1 MTRLSTSF
9 LVALLAVVPL
19 AAQAEADRCF
29 LFDNPEGYPV
39 VRLEAATIDSAGT
52 SISNRN
58 VALVERIDASYR
70 RGEYGPPQESDTRKR
85 ALAALIYNA
94 ETAFDYFLSLALQ
107 HEVIY
112 STSERDLMEAF
123 TSRFRN
129 PGLYPIV
136 NLLDARAGFG
146 RFCVSFETE
155 GEGKRE
161 IEVTGEKMYAWTE
174 NLTIDDVQTRVV
186 NIDMKTMSH
195 DRVHVV
201 YERYS
206 CGTVQCF
213 DVECGGQKVRVA
225 TMEDLH
231 GQYVRKWGFHR
242 PKALVLWKSS
252 SEGVLPPPEE
262 GRFVGSAIYF
272 PHLKLSLPWFLPDLG
287 FEDLR
292 RFDFPEPLLTIDA
305 ANSIRQRDLEWVKIS
320 NNYRFANWDGEGD
333 IPQFV
338 TERFP
343 DY

>member
-1 MTRLSTSF
+1 MTRISPFHLLF
-9 LVALLAVVPL
+9 LLAATPL
-19 AAQAEADRCF
+19 PGHAESDRGF
-29 LFDNPEGYPV
+29 LFDNPEGHPV
-39 VRLEAATIDSAGT
+39 VRLDATTIDSAGT
-52 SISNRN
+52 AMSNRN
-58 VALVERIDASYR
+58 VVLVERIDSSYR
-70 RGEYGPPQESDTRKR
+70 RGEYGQPGGSEARAR
-85 ALAALIYNA
+85 ALAALIYHA

-146 RFCVSFETE
+146 RFCVSFEVE
-155 GEGKRE
+155 SEGKRE

-174 NLTIDDVQTRVV
+174 NITIDEMKTPVV

-195 DRVHVV
+195 DRVQVV

-206 CGTVQCF
+206 CGKVQCF
-213 DVECGGQKVRVA
+213 DVEFRGQRVRVA

-231 GQYVRKWGFHR
+231 GQYVRKWGFHK
-242 PKALVLWKSS
+242 PAALVLWKSAS
-252 SEGVLPPPEE
+252 DSLAPPPEQ

-272 PHLKLSLPWFLPDLG
+272 PHLKLSLPWFIPDLG

-292 RFDFPEPLLTIDA
+292 RFDFPEPLLTLDA
-305 ANSIRQRDLEWVKIS
+305 ANSMRSRDLEWLEIGS
-320 NNYRFANWDGEGD
+320 NYRFADWNCEGD

-338 TERFP
+338 SERFP